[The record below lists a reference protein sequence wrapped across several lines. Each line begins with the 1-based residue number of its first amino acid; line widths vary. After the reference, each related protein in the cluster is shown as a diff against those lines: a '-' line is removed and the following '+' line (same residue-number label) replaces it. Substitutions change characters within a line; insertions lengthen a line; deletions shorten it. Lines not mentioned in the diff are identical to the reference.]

1 VCVCVCVCVCVRV
14 CVRVCVCGYVYV
26 YRLGRRMPYILL
38 GNFLLF
44 LCLGAMF
51 LARTYLYGYTYL
63 ALLLAAVVALN
74 VAYTGFTGMHV
85 YR

>member
-1 VCVCVCVCVCVRV
+1 
-14 CVRVCVCGYVYV
+14 
-26 YRLGRRMPYILL
+26 MPYILL

-74 VAYTGFTGMHV
+74 VAYTGFTG
-85 YR
+85 R

>member
-1 VCVCVCVCVCVRV
+1 MCVCIMYKKIICKKQ
-14 CVRVCVCGYVYV
+14 YV

-74 VAYTGFTGMHV
+74 VAYTGFTG
-85 YR
+85 R